1 MARSGTLLR
10 RSGLHRQ
17 TWTSCA
23 DLVKLYRWNHGKRI
37 DLVVDTD
44 EFSAV
49 HSMGAKWDT
58 VNLSWYITANMETT
72 RFNFKRWMRDRR
84 QRRRR
89 SILDRAHPTHGQACA
104 RLTDRPIPSQ
114 DAMMRQKWG
123 EGRATAQGPW
133 LRILERRRTLHRTR
147 VWRP

>member
-1 MARSGTLLR
+1 MV
-10 RSGLHRQ
+10 
-17 TWTSCA
+17 

-72 RFNFKRWMRDRR
+72 RFKRWMRDANAGGAASSTALPPPTAKRA
-84 QRRRR
+84 
-89 SILDRAHPTHGQACA
+89 LD
-104 RLTDRPIPSQ
+104 
-114 DAMMRQKWG
+114 
-123 EGRATAQGPW
+123 
-133 LRILERRRTLHRTR
+133 
-147 VWRP
+147 